1 MKELVRVDNKQSLI
15 SVVIP
20 AYNAASTIARA
31 LDSVLSQ
38 RFTDFEILVV
48 NDGSPDT
55 LELESVLNSYREHVV
70 YHKQENRG
78 AGAARNAGV
87 NNARGQF
94 LAFLDADD
102 YWLPNYLESQ
112 LEVLQRSGAGAV
124 YCDALFVGSPA
135 LKDKTYMELAPSR
148 SDVTPESLLA
158 VDVGIITSG
167 VIAAKQAVLAVGG
180 FDETIRRGQ
189 DFDLWLRMAQKGFRF
204 ACHREVL
211 LHYTVSDSGLS
222 GDAVNQLRRRVDLLA
237 TIRRRGGLSASE
249 QAALDQ
255 NMQECKVRLAV
266 ESGKSRL
273 LNRDFDGALLDFS
286 SANKM
291 RHSWKVT
298 AVCWCLRMAPQI
310 LWHVYR
316 GRVASS

>member
-1 MKELVRVDNKQSLI
+1 LPLATIFRAFGAGLAISIPPSALGLAIFVKPWTMEEPVRIDNKQPLI
-15 SVVIP
+15 SVIIP
-20 AYNAASTIARA
+20 AYNAASVIART

-38 RFTDFEILVV
+38 TFTDFEILVV

-55 LELESVLNSYREHVV
+55 PELEAVLESYRIV

-78 AGAARNAGV
+78 AGAARNVGV
-87 NNARGQF
+87 NDALGQF

-102 YWLPNYLESQ
+102 YWLPNYLEAQ
-112 LEVLQRSGAGAV
+112 MAVLQKSGADAV

-135 LKDKTYMELAPSR
+135 LKGKTYMQLAPSR
-148 SDVTPESLLA
+148 TEVTPESLLA

-167 VIAAKQAVLAVGG
+167 VIARKQAVRAVGG

-222 GDAVNQLRRRVDLLA
+222 GDTVNQLRRRIDLLE
-237 TIRRRGGLSASE
+237 TIRTRGGLSASE
-249 QAALDQ
+249 QWALNQ

-266 ESGKSRL
+266 ESGKARL
-273 LNRDFDGALLDFS
+273 LS
-286 SANKM
+286 
-291 RHSWKVT
+291 
-298 AVCWCLRMAPQI
+298 
-310 LWHVYR
+310 
-316 GRVASS
+316 

>member
-1 MKELVRVDNKQSLI
+1 MKEPLI
-15 SVVIP
+15 SVIIP
-20 AYNAASTIARA
+20 AYNAASVIARTI
-31 LDSVLSQ
+31 DSVLSQ
-38 RFTDFEILVV
+38 TFTDFEILVV

-55 LELESVLNSYREHVV
+55 PELESVLESYRVV

-78 AGAARNAGV
+78 AGAARNVGV
-87 NNARGQF
+87 NDARGQF

-102 YWLPNYLESQ
+102 YWLPNYLEAQ
-112 LEVLQRSGAGAV
+112 MAVLQKSGADAV

-135 LKDKTYMELAPSR
+135 LKDKTYMQLAPSR
-148 SDVTPESLLA
+148 TEVTPESLLA

-167 VIAAKQAVLAVGG
+167 VIARKQAVRTVGG

-222 GDAVNQLRRRVDLLA
+222 GDTVNQLRRRIDLLE
-237 TIRRRGGLSASE
+237 TIRTRGGLSGSE
-249 QAALDQ
+249 EAALNR
-255 NMQECKVRLAV
+255 NMQVCKVRLAV
-266 ESGKSRL
+266 ESGKARL
-273 LNRDFDGALLDFS
+273 LNRDFEGALHDFN

-298 AVCWCLRMAPQI
+298 AVCLSLRMAPKV

-316 GRVASS
+316 GRVTSS

>member
-1 MKELVRVDNKQSLI
+1 MKEPLI
-15 SVVIP
+15 SVIIP
-20 AYNAASTIARA
+20 AYNAASSIARA

-38 RFTDFEILVV
+38 TFTDFEILVV

-55 LELESVLNSYREHVV
+55 PELESVLDSYRTHII

-78 AGAARNAGV
+78 AGAARNVGV
-87 NNARGQF
+87 NNARGQL

-112 LEVLQRSGAGAV
+112 MGVLQKSGADAV
-124 YCDALFVGSPA
+124 YCDALFVGSLA

-148 SDVTPESLLA
+148 TEVTPESLLA

-167 VIAAKQAVLAVGG
+167 VIARKQAVWSVGG

-189 DFDLWLRMAQKGFRF
+189 DFDLWLRMTQKDFRF

-222 GDAVNQLRRRVDLLA
+222 GDTVNQLRRRIDLLE
-237 TIRRRGGLSASE
+237 TIRTRGDLSASE
-249 QAALDQ
+249 LAALEQ
-255 NMQECKVRLAV
+255 NMEECKVRLAV
-266 ESGKSRL
+266 ESGKARL
-273 LNRDFDGALLDFS
+273 LNRDFEGALHDFNN
-286 SANKM
+286 ANKM

-298 AVCWCLRMAPQI
+298 AVCLSLRMAPKV

-316 GRVASS
+316 GRVTSS

>member
-1 MKELVRVDNKQSLI
+1 MKEPGRLDNKQPLI
-15 SVVIP
+15 SVIIP
-20 AYNAASTIARA
+20 AYNAASVIART

-38 RFTDFEILVV
+38 TFTDFEILVV

-55 LELESVLNSYREHVV
+55 TELESVLDSYRIV

-78 AGAARNAGV
+78 AGAARNVGV

-102 YWLPNYLESQ
+102 YWLPNYLEAQ
-112 LEVLQRSGAGAV
+112 MTVLQKSGADAV

-148 SDVTPESLLA
+148 TEVTPESLLA
-158 VDVGIITSG
+158 VDVGVITSG
-167 VIAAKQAVLAVGG
+167 VIARRQPVLAVGG

-222 GDAVNQLRRRVDLLA
+222 GDTVNQLRRRIDLLE
-237 TIRRRGGLSASE
+237 TIRTRGGLSASE

-266 ESGKSRL
+266 ESGKARL
-273 LNRDFDGALLDFS
+273 LNRDFEGALLEFN

-298 AVCWCLRMAPQI
+298 AVCWSLRMAPKV

-316 GRVASS
+316 GRVTSS